1 MAPSGGGTSLRI
13 AGIPVQMPWSS
24 LIGVGLLAWL
34 FAPGFSDS
42 DQPGLRGYGAAA
54 VFAVLVYASIL
65 VHELAHAAAARAF
78 GFPVHEIQLN
88 VLGGYTTYERKV
100 HTPGRELAIAL
111 AGPGATLALAA
122 AFWACAHGAATALPA
137 GSIVTDMLVQL
148 ARVGLLL
155 GIYNLL
161 PGIPLDG
168 GSLVKCPV
176 WKVSGSEAVG
186 TRVAAISGLIIAV
199 VVFAL
204 PFIFAYRLDQQ
215 APALTDIVVS
225 AMIAGWLAMGAF
237 DALRRSTVEARLPSL
252 GAATLARRAIG
263 VDRDMPLSEALRR
276 LGHGEA
282 GGLVV
287 LDSTGTPIAIAH
299 EAAIAAVPEVRRP
312 WVTIASVSRTLDA
325 GSVLSVD
332 LAGQDLLEAVSGHPA
347 PEYLVVDD
355 TGMIYGVLTMT
366 DLQAA
371 LTGPRPRG

>member
-1 MAPSGGGTSLRI
+1 MRI

-24 LIGVGLLAWL
+24 LVGVGLLAWI

-42 DQPGLRGYGAAA
+42 NQPGLRGYAAAA
-54 VFAVLVYASIL
+54 VFAVLVYACIL
-65 VHELAHAAAARAF
+65 VHELAHAGTALGF

-111 AGPGATLALAA
+111 AGPGATLLLAA
-122 AFWACAHGAATALPA
+122 AFWGSAHVAESVLPA
-137 GSIVTDMLVQL
+137 GSLITEMLIQL
-148 ARVGLLL
+148 ARVGVLL

-168 GSLVKCPV
+168 GALVKCPV
-176 WKVSGSEAVG
+176 WKVSGSEAIG
-186 TRVAAISGLIIAV
+186 TRIAAMSGLVIAAI
-199 VVFAL
+199 VFAL
-204 PFIFAYRLDQQ
+204 PFVFAYRLNQ
-215 APALTDIVVS
+215 AAPDLTDIIVS

-252 GAATLARRAIG
+252 GAGTLARRAIG
-263 VDRDMPLSEALRR
+263 VDRDLPLSEALRR
-276 LGHGEA
+276 LAESSA

-287 LDSTGTPIAIAH
+287 VDAQGTPVAIAH

-312 WVTIASVSRTLDA
+312 WVSVASVSRTLDA
-325 GSVLSVD
+325 GSVLPSA
-332 LAGQDLLEAVSGHPA
+332 LGGQDLLEAISGHPA

-355 TGMIYGVLTMT
+355 AGMIYGVLTMT

-371 LTGPRPRG
+371 LTGPRSRG